1 MDEKIAESIYF
12 TFNVE
17 NYPFKLAQALEL
29 FLNSNEYKKNQ
40 LISILEKKEYEKPE
54 KLNI

>member
-1 MDEKIAESIYF
+1 MDETIAESIYF

-17 NYPFKLAQALEL
+17 NYPFKLAQDLEL
-29 FLNSNEYKKNQ
+29 FLNSNECKKNQ
-40 LISILEKKEYEKPE
+40 LIDILEKKGHEKPE